1 MFAQRRLGWQLP
13 VVVLPVLA
21 GSAAVANADKCV
33 CAKNGRCFKLIKK
46 VHLVDDSAAL
56 PGLHVCS

>member
-1 MFAQRRLGWQLP
+1 M
-13 VVVLPVLA
+13 VVLPVLA

-46 VHLVDDSAAL
+46 VHRVDDSAAL